1 MKNTSN
7 YDRAVKI
14 VFIVAFSVLLLL
26 PIVRIN
32 FHDGQ
37 ISDSEN
43 RRLADMASLFDE
55 QGNINPSFTHDFE
68 LWINDNIGLRSL
80 MVRANTQIQYRVF
93 HRLED
98 SPDMYLGPN
107 GELNYITNA
116 IMRDYQRNNKYDDEY
131 LRSYALAM
139 QELSDYAQQNGALFY
154 YYQCWDKHSIYPEYF
169 PLSVIP
175 GSGDS
180 RTDEMVLA
188 LQRYTDV
195 NVVSPKIDLINAKV
209 DYNVFSVWGDP
220 THWSNRGA
228 YIGYLDLMDAI
239 NRDSDIQY
247 RVLSEDNYDLSL
259 HDYGYTVA
267 GCVHETDY
275 EEAFILLTPE
285 AVLNND
291 LLTLYREDERNIYY
305 VNPFAD
311 NSTRLLIIGDSYF
324 GSFIIDDLA
333 ESFNET
339 ILIWGDYLPN
349 YSSIIDEYQ
358 PDIVVVE
365 VAERVDRTM
374 TIIQAAT
381 VDEEEG

>member
-1 MKNTSN
+1 MKNTPN

-43 RRLADMASLFDE
+43 RRLADMASFFDE

-169 PLSVIP
+169 PLSIIP

-180 RTDEMVLA
+180 RTDEMILA

-247 RVLSEDNYDLSL
+247 RVLAEDDYDLSL

-267 GCVHETDY
+267 ECVHETDY
-275 EEAFILLTPE
+275 GEAFILLNPE

-291 LLTLYREDERNIYY
+291 LLTLYGEDERDLYY

-311 NSTRLLIIGDSYF
+311 NDTRLLIIGDSYF
-324 GSFIIDDLA
+324 GCY
-333 ESFNET
+333 
-339 ILIWGDYLPN
+339 LIELDFLSNKLYEDFYIMKDSLFLLN
-349 YSSIIDEYQ
+349 QLYYY
-358 PDIVVVE
+358 
-365 VAERVDRTM
+365 
-374 TIIQAAT
+374 
-381 VDEEEG
+381 